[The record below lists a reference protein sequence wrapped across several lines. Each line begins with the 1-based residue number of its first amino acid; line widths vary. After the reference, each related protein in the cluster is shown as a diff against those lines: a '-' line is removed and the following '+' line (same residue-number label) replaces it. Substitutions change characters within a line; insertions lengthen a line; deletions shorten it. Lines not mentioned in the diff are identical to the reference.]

1 MIDLKFIRENSD
13 LVKTAIQN
21 KKEKADIDKL
31 LALDEA
37 RREKLQT
44 VEKLKQERNTA
55 SQKIAQLKKQGESAE
70 HQIQEMQKVAGQVK
84 QLDTE
89 LKEIEN
95 KIRNIQIWIP
105 NIPHSST
112 PIGQN
117 ETDNV
122 EIKKWGEKYSFDF
135 EPKPHWEMAEQL
147 GIIDF
152 DRGAKISGSFF
163 LNFIGLGAKL
173 ERSLIN
179 FMLDLHIEKHG
190 YQEVSPPFLVNRD
203 SMFAAGQLPKLE
215 DDMYHAQIDDLFL
228 IPTAEVPVTNIHRDE
243 IIKEK
248 DLPIK
253 YTAYTP
259 CFRREAGSYGKD
271 TRGLVR
277 LHQFDK
283 VEMVKFVKPE
293 TSYEELEIL
302 LSEAEEVLQLLKLPY
317 HILELCTGDLSFAAA
332 KCYDIEVWAPGLD
345 NWLEVSS
352 CSNFEGFQARRGNIR
367 FRNSESGKLE
377 FLHTLNGS
385 GLALPRT
392 VIAIME
398 NYQDAD
404 GSIHIPEVLQKYMGI
419 DIISAG

>member
-1 MIDLKFIRENSD
+1 MIDLKFIRENTN
-13 LVKTAIQN
+13 LVKTAIKN
-21 KKEKADIDKL
+21 KREKADIDNL
-31 LALDEA
+31 LQLDEA

-55 SQKIAQLKKQGESAE
+55 SQEIAQLKKQGESAE
-70 HQIQEMQKVAGQVK
+70 QQIQEMQKVAGQVK
-84 QLDTE
+84 QIDTE
-89 LKEIEN
+89 LKEIESD
-95 KIRNIQIWIP
+95 IRGIQIWIP
-105 NIPHSST
+105 NIPHTSV

-122 EIKKWGEKYSFDF
+122 EIKKWGEKFSFDF
-135 EPKPHWEMAEQL
+135 TPKPHWEMAEKL

-163 LNFIGLGAKL
+163 LNYIGLGAKL

-190 YQEVSPPFLVNRD
+190 YKEVSPPFLVNRD
-203 SMFAAGQLPKLE
+203 SMFATGQLPKLE
-215 DDMYHAQIDDLFL
+215 DDMYHTQVDDLFL

-243 IIKEK
+243 IIQEK

-293 TSYEELEIL
+293 TSYDELEIL
-302 LSEAEEVLQLLKLPY
+302 LSEAEEVLQLLNLPY
-317 HILELCTGDLSFAAA
+317 HILELCTADLSFAAA

-398 NYQDAD
+398 SYQNKD
-404 GSIHIPEVLQKYMGI
+404 GSIRIPKVLQKYMGI
-419 DIISAG
+419 ETISSN

>member
-21 KKEKADIDKL
+21 KKEKADINKL

-70 HQIQEMQKVAGQVK
+70 HKIQEMQKVAGQVK

-105 NIPHSST
+105 NVPHSST

-190 YQEVSPPFLVNRD
+190 YKEVSPPFLVNRD

-332 KCYDIEVWAPGLD
+332 KCYDIEVWAPGLN

-404 GSIHIPEVLQKYMGI
+404 GSIRIPEVLQKYMGI